1 MKQRNPGSSAGRH
14 PLDEPKS
21 KENAVQSIQRAADIL
36 NCISNGTNSV
46 TGISE
51 KCKLSKS
58 TVHRLLKALSES
70 ELVMQDSTNHQ
81 YFLGYSI
88 IKLIS
93 TPLTTQ
99 EYLTS
104 CASEE
109 MNRLSEVTGETVSLG
124 IKMGLKNINIHVVT
138 SKSDLKVDGAN
149 LRMRPIYVGVD
160 GLVLLSQLDDI
171 QISNI
176 LNNIHAEL
184 KPTHEKINV
193 EAMLGK
199 IKLMR
204 QQGYLTGHNEAT
216 LGVSCV
222 SAPVRNYALPAVLNL
237 VGPEIRV
244 RPRITTLT
252 RELLASAG
260 LISEK
265 LAKTNTNINSNR

>member
-1 MKQRNPGSSAGRH
+1 MKQNSTTA
-14 PLDEPKS
+14 KS
-21 KENAVQSIQRAADIL
+21 KTTETAQHENSVQSIRRAAQIL

-46 TGISE
+46 TDIAE
-51 KCKLSKS
+51 KCNLSKS

-109 MNRLSEVTGETVSLG
+109 MNRLSDVTGETVSLG
-124 IKMGLKNINIHVVT
+124 VKMGLKNINIHVVT

-160 GLVLLSQLDDI
+160 GLVLLSQLDQQ
-171 QISNI
+171 QILNI
-176 LNNIHAEL
+176 LNNVHAEL
-184 KPTHEKINV
+184 SNRREKINV
-193 EAMLGK
+193 QAMLDK
-199 IKLMR
+199 IELVR
-204 QQGYLTGHNEAT
+204 RQGYLTGHNEST

-222 SAPVRNYALPAVLNL
+222 SAPVRNYALPVVLNV

-244 RPRITTLT
+244 RPRITALI
-252 RELLASAG
+252 RELIGCATRVAENLAERNNVVAH
-260 LISEK
+260 
-265 LAKTNTNINSNR
+265 

>member
-1 MKQRNPGSSAGRH
+1 MKQQSPRNSNKDSP
-14 PLDEPKS
+14 EKS
-21 KENAVQSIQRAADIL
+21 IPKENAVQSIRRAANIL
-36 NCISNGTNSV
+36 DCISNGTNSV
-46 TGISE
+46 TDLAE

-70 ELVMQDSTNHQ
+70 ELVMQDATTRQ

-99 EYLTS
+99 EYLIT

-109 MNRLSEVTGETVSLG
+109 MNRLSEATGETISLG

-149 LRMRPIYVGVD
+149 LRMRPVYVGVD
-160 GLVLLSQLDDI
+160 GLALLSQLDEY

-176 LNNIHAEL
+176 LNNIQAEL
-184 KPTHEKINV
+184 KTKHEKINV
-193 EAMLGK
+193 DMLLIK
-199 IKLMR
+199 IKLIR
-204 QQGYLTGHNEAT
+204 EQGYLAGHNEST

-222 SAPVRNYALPAVLNL
+222 SAPVRNYAQPAVLNL

-252 RELLASAG
+252 KELLVSAG
-260 LISEK
+260 RISENLVK
-265 LAKTNTNINSNR
+265 RNNAPNPGH